1 MKISSQARLLVAG
14 VGVLAVLGCEPA
26 SDKTTAVFPGYAE
39 GEYVRIASPYAG
51 SLITLAV
58 KRGETV
64 AVNAPLFALEQENE
78 RAAREEAIAR
88 MKRAES
94 NLQNIR
100 TGKRPEEIAAVQAQL
115 AQADAMLKLSNA
127 EMKRTENLV
136 ASKFLSPAKLDEA
149 RGAQERDRAR
159 VAELKAQ
166 LAVARLAGRP
176 NEIDALAA
184 EVRAAKEQLTQAE
197 WRLNQKSQRAPH
209 GGTIADTMYNAGE
222 WVQAG
227 MPVVSLL
234 PPENIKLKFFAP
246 EKLLATLKLGQD
258 VAVACDGCK
267 PMTAK
272 ISFIA
277 NQAEYTAPL
286 IYSKENR
293 ATLVFLIEAR
303 PASADAVNLHPGQ
316 PVEIRL

>member
-1 MKISSQARLLVAG
+1 MKWSMQKRLLVSMA
-14 VGVLAVLGCEPA
+14 GVLALAGCEP
-26 SDKTTAVFPGYAE
+26 STDKAANVFPGYAE

-58 KRGETV
+58 RRGEIV
-64 AVNAPLFALEQENE
+64 VENAPLFALEQENE

-100 TGKRPEEIAAVQAQL
+100 TGKRPEEIAAAQAQL

-127 EMKRTENLV
+127 ELKRAENLV
-136 ASKFLSPAKLDEA
+136 ASKFLSPAKLDET
-149 RGAQERDRAR
+149 RGAQERDRAH
-159 VAELKAQ
+159 VVELKAQ
-166 LAVARLAGRP
+166 LAVAQLAGRP
-176 NEIDALAA
+176 NEIDALDA
-184 EVRAAKEQLTQAE
+184 EVRAAKEQLAQAE
-197 WRLNQKSQRAPH
+197 WRLNQKSQRAPRA
-209 GGTIADTMYNAGE
+209 GAVADTMYSAGE

-258 VAVACDGCK
+258 INVTCDGCK
-267 PMTAK
+267 PMSAK

-303 PASADAVNLHPGQ
+303 PATVDAINLHPGQ